1 MAKNM
6 ETAADKK
13 ELEDL
18 VSALGENRL
27 PLRKP
32 CMEGTRTAILQKIE
46 DEIKNVNGPNMIWI
60 RGSPGVGK
68 SALAASIAIRLED
81 QKRRVIPFRFDRTE
95 STTITTNAL
104 WRAVACDLARFY
116 PSLRPHL
123 TQGIQGT
130 DHLTLIGCSNRSS
143 RSHYPCWTMT
153 FCARNFR

>member
-60 RGSPGVGK
+60 RIPWRWKIGPGS
-68 SALAASIAIRLED
+68 
-81 QKRRVIPFRFDRTE
+81 
-95 STTITTNAL
+95 
-104 WRAVACDLARFY
+104 
-116 PSLRPHL
+116 
-123 TQGIQGT
+123 
-130 DHLTLIGCSNRSS
+130 
-143 RSHYPCWTMT
+143 
-153 FCARNFR
+153 